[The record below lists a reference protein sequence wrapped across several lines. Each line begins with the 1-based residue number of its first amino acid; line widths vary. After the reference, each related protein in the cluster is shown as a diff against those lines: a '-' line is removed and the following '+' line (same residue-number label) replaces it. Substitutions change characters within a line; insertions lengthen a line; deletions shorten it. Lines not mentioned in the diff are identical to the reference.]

1 MGVPKA
7 YPGRGS
13 VIAFGNDGVN
23 FTPMPQLEKFER
35 TGSKTDYDDVTC
47 IDSPGVNKYW
57 QPVVVENGDYSAE
70 GPYDPQNA
78 GITQMQANQQA
89 LWVGYYKLTLV
100 DGTTLTGQC
109 SVSQFEAPKVD
120 RYKANR
126 FSFQVKIFGIET
138 LTPQGGQPIAE

>member
-1 MGVPKA
+1 MSAPKA
-7 YPGRGS
+7 YPGRGTQ
-13 VIAFGNDGVN
+13 IAFSLDGQN
-23 FTPMPQLEKFER
+23 FTPMPQLEKFEK

-47 IDSPGVNKYW
+47 LDSPGSNKYW

-70 GPYDPQNA
+70 GSYDPGNA

-89 LWVGYYKLTLV
+89 LALIYYKITLI

-109 SVSQFEAPKVD
+109 SVSQFEAPKID

-126 FSFQVKIFGIET
+126 FSFQVKIFGVEV
-138 LTPQGGQPIAE
+138 LTPQGGQPINV